1 MFENGLY
8 AESNDIKISSRIVS
22 RHIDLSMYLVV
33 DYELIIT
40 MRIIS
45 LSTIKELLLR
55 TSKEYN

>member
-8 AESNDIKISSRIVS
+8 AESKDIKISSRIVS